1 MSLQRI
7 MFQTKKQNINPQKQ
21 LNEVKIGNL
30 TEKQLSNGSMMIQ
43 ILRKRMDAKIKKL
56 QEIINTQLR
65 I

>member
-1 MSLQRI
+1 